1 MKIDRLLGILVIL
14 LQKEKVTAPDLAGRF
29 EVSRRTIQRD
39 IEHLCKAGIPLV
51 TTQGQNGGISIME
64 GYKIDKTLLTTA
76 EMQAIMA
83 GLQSLDSVS
92 KTNFYS
98 QLMEKLLPG
107 SENIITGDQHILI
120 DLSSWYKTSLSPKIE
135 LIHRA
140 IQDRNKI
147 AFHYFS
153 PQRESVRQIEPY
165 YLLFQWSSWYVWG
178 YCLTRQ
184 DFRMFKL
191 NRMTELT
198 NTEEPYNGR
207 TVQMPD
213 VSMGELYSYEYPVK
227 GLFTPECK
235 WRLIEECGLDNF
247 EELKDG
253 CLLCSVEFTDKKSAF
268 QWVLS
273 FEDKAEVLEPK
284 ELQEELKNFAQKLLE
299 KYKES

>member
-1 MKIDRLLGILVIL
+1 MKIDRLLGILVVL
-14 LQKEKVTAPDLAGRF
+14 LQKEKVTAPDLAERF

-64 GYKIDKTLLTTA
+64 GYKVDKTLLTTA

-107 SENIITGDQHILI
+107 SKNIMAGDQHILI
-120 DLSSWYKTSLSPKIE
+120 DLSSWHRTSLSPKIE

-140 IQDRNKI
+140 IQDRKKVE
-147 AFHYFS
+147 FHYFS
-153 PQRESVRQIEPY
+153 PCGESVRQIEPY

-178 YCLTRQ
+178 YCLIRQ

-191 NRMTELT
+191 NRMTELS
-198 NTEEPYNGR
+198 NTEEPYSGR

-213 VSMGELYSYEYPVK
+213 FSMGELYSYEYPVK
-227 GLFTPECK
+227 VLFTSECK
-235 WRLIEECGLDNF
+235 WRLIEECGLDHF
-247 EELKDG
+247 EEQEDG
-253 CLLCSVEFTDKKSAF
+253 RLLYCTNFIDKKSAF
-268 QWVLS
+268 QWLLT
-273 FEDKAEVLEPK
+273 FEDRAEILEP
-284 ELQEELKNFAQKLLE
+284 EELREELAEFAEKLLK
-299 KYKES
+299 KYKEP